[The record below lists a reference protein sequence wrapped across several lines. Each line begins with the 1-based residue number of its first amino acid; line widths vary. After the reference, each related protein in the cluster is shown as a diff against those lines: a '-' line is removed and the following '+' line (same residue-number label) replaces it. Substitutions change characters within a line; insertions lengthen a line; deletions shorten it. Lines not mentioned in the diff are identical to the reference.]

1 MNLHLFPSVVIAG
14 SLLFCN
20 SIIAQ
25 SADDILPYIQQHQKI
40 AVQAAQNTGIPAS
53 ILLSQAILESN
64 AGKNHLVLR
73 GNNHFALK
81 CGQDWLGETYDV
93 VADEF
98 DLNGDLM
105 TSCFRHYNSSEAAY
119 KDFADFLSHYKQ
131 AERFGFLFK
140 LPKKDYQ
147 AWAYG
152 IEQVL
157 HPQQKG
163 YSTQLVQL
171 IEDYKLSRFDHFSEE
186 DMLAEEAYSKTGFV
200 HNNRVQLIYAEP
212 LQSLE
217 QIAAKYN
224 VKLNKLLKYNDLE
237 GVFTDTPLEIGVP
250 IYLQPKKAYAYDK
263 TLAYHE
269 VKLGDNMH
277 KIAQMYGI
285 RLKDLYKRN
294 EFAIISQPLVGQ
306 HVMLREV
313 DPSRAPSVRHESET
327 TAEIA
332 SKNSADWN
340 TAFEE
345 PLSTPNRTDEKEH
358 LSDEL
363 PPILPKN
370 YDRTASA
377 PHSPIHFNAPAQ
389 DPLPINLPESTIIV
403 PENPEQRHNFIDTEP
418 TLTKKLTPIKPK
430 KVSVPVTSKTTEQR
444 TTTYLPPKSQPNGVS
459 KPNTLQPSV
468 QKAVYD
474 YHFVR
479 NGETLFGISKKYGT
493 NVDTLKRLNRMTD
506 NRIVEGQKLRVK

>member
-1 MNLHLFPSVVIAG
+1 
-14 SLLFCN
+14 
-20 SIIAQ
+20 
-25 SADDILPYIQQHQKI
+25 
-40 AVQAAQNTGIPAS
+40 
-53 ILLSQAILESN
+53 
-64 AGKNHLVLR
+64 
-73 GNNHFALK
+73 
-81 CGQDWLGETYDV
+81 
-93 VADEF
+93 
-98 DLNGDLM
+98 
-105 TSCFRHYNSSEAAY
+105 
-119 KDFADFLSHYKQ
+119 
-131 AERFGFLFK
+131 

-152 IEQVL
+152 IEQAL

-163 YSTQLVQL
+163 YSTQLVHL

-200 HNNRVQLIYAEP
+200 HNNRVKLIYAEP

-217 QIAAKYN
+217 QIAVKYN

-237 GVFTDTPLEIGVP
+237 GVLTDTPLEIGVP

-277 KIAQMYGI
+277 KIAQRYGI
-285 RLKDLYKRN
+285 RLRDLYKRN

-306 HVMLREV
+306 RVMLRDV
-313 DPSRAPSVRHESET
+313 DTAIEQLVRHESET

-332 SKNSADWN
+332 AKNNAILN
-340 TAFEE
+340 HAFEE
-345 PLSTPNRTDEKEH
+345 PIGVTRNRTDEKEH
-358 LSDEL
+358 SSDEL
-363 PPILPKN
+363 PPIVPKN

-377 PHSPIHFNAPAQ
+377 PHAPIHFNAPAQ
-389 DPLPINLPESTIIV
+389 DPLPINPPELVIIA
-403 PENPEQRHNFIDTEP
+403 PENPAQRHNFIDTEP
-418 TLTKKLTPIKPK
+418 TLTRKLTPIKPK
-430 KVSVPVTSKTTEQR
+430 KIVAPAVSKMTEQR
-444 TTTYLPPKSQPNGVS
+444 STTYLPSKPQSKGAS

-468 QKAVYD
+468 QKTVYD
-474 YHFVR
+474 YHFVQ